1 MKTFPFL
8 LRLGLLFMSTSA
20 AHAQNFQ
27 GSVRDSLDRPL
38 PSARVVWL
46 LSQGGIGG
54 GHYTD
59 SLGRFSFALKSQP
72 ESVRAIVSAPNYFA
86 DTVLLQSGIPYPVR
100 LQAITLNAYELV
112 VESFSTSLYTAK
124 PQFIEN
130 IGSRELR
137 RAACCNLSE
146 SFETNATVD
155 VGYTDAV
162 TGAKTIQLLGLD
174 GRYVS
179 ITSEQ
184 MPSIRGLA
192 SAYGIGYIP
201 GPWMESIQISKG
213 SGSAANGFE
222 SMAGQINVELKKP
235 ETADRFYLNAFLNHL
250 GRFEMTLQ
258 HAERLNPRW
267 SVLTLAQGDYFET
280 ITDRNADGF
289 LDIPFKKSVSG
300 MHRWKFQ
307 GKRMEAQFG
316 AKVLAEDRKG
326 GTLSAFQ
333 KPSLGPIF
341 LAAASTLRAEA
352 FGKTGFFFAG
362 KPYQSLGLM
371 FSGTFHDQR
380 GPIAGRNYL
389 GQEYTGYFNLVFQS
403 RIRNDNHSFKTGAS
417 MLYDQV
423 EEGLDTQ
430 VFARTEAV
438 PGVFLEYTWKPL
450 SSLQLVTG
458 GRLDAHNLFGLI
470 PQPRFHLRWEPQ
482 CGYIF
487 RLSGSRG
494 FRSPNPFAD
503 RMGMLMTG
511 REITVDIPEWKPE
524 LTWTYGGGFQWVRTL
539 FGRDA
544 QVTLDFFETRFER
557 QFVADREQ
565 SGQLRMYYVEGSGFS
580 RVAQANVSF
589 FPLERFELRLGWK
602 WQDVQAEF
610 QGQLQAMPLMPM
622 HRGVFTAGYNW
633 KKAGFTVDATV
644 QLMGPGRYPEVDDPG
659 LTENRPLETPW
670 FGIVL
675 LQMTKSIGPVELYAG
690 VENLLDYRQENP
702 LVDAGNPNG
711 DNFDASLVFA
721 PIFGR
726 TFYAGVHWSPFKK

>member
-1 MKTFPFL
+1 MQKTFKNICW
-8 LRLGLLFMSTSA
+8 GLAVLSGFQLQ
-20 AHAQNFQ
+20 AQRFS
-27 GSVRDSLDRPL
+27 GTVSDSLDRPL

-59 SLGRFSFALKSQP
+59 SLGRFSFILKSQP
-72 ESVRAIVSAPNYFA
+72 ESVKAIVSAPNFFA
-86 DTVLLQSGIPYPVR
+86 DTILLQSGIPYTAR
-100 LQAITLNAYELV
+100 LTAKTLNAYEMV
-112 VESFSTSLYTAK
+112 VESFSTSLFTAR
-124 PQFIEN
+124 PQFIEE
-130 IGSRELR
+130 IGSKELR

-155 VGYTDAV
+155 VGFTDAI

-179 ITSEQ
+179 ITTEQ
-184 MPSIRGLA
+184 LPSIRGLA
-192 SAYGIGYIP
+192 SAYGIGTVP
-201 GPWMESIQISKG
+201 GPWMQSIQISKG
-213 SGSAANGFE
+213 SGSVVNGFE

-235 ETADRFYLNAFLNHL
+235 ESADRFYLNGFLNHL
-250 GRFEMTLQ
+250 GRVEMTLQ

-267 SVLTLAQGDYFET
+267 SVLTLVHGDYFET
-280 ITDRNADGF
+280 TTDRNLDGF

-300 MHRWKFQ
+300 LHRWNFQ
-307 GKRMEAQFG
+307 GKRMESQFG
-316 AKVLAEDRKG
+316 MKALAEDRKG

-333 KPSLGPIF
+333 MPSLGPVF
-341 LAAASTLRAEA
+341 WAATSTLRAEA
-352 FGKTGFFFAG
+352 FGKTGFFFRG

-371 FSGTFHDQR
+371 FSATFHDQR

-389 GQEYTGYFNLVFQS
+389 GQEFTGYFNLVFQS
-403 RIRNDNHSFKTGAS
+403 RIRNDNHSFKTGIS
-417 MLYDQV
+417 MMYDQI
-423 EEGLDTQ
+423 EEGLDTLH
-430 VFARTEAV
+430 FARTEAV
-438 PGVFLEYTWKPL
+438 PGIFLEYNWKPL
-450 SSLQLVTG
+450 NSLQVVTG
-458 GRLDAHNLFGLI
+458 GRLDAHNLFGFI
-470 PQPRFHLRWEPQ
+470 AQPRFHLRWEPK
-482 CGYIF
+482 CGYVF

-503 RMGMLMTG
+503 RMGLLMSS
-511 REITVDIPEWKPE
+511 RAIVVDFTEWKPE
-524 LTWTYGGGFQWVRTL
+524 ISWTYGGGFQWVRAL

-544 QVTLDFFETRFER
+544 QFTLDFFETRFER
-557 QFVADREQ
+557 QFVADRELN
-565 SGQLRMYYVEGSGFS
+565 SQLRMYYVEGKGFS

-610 QGQLQAMPLMPM
+610 QGQMLSLPLMSD

-633 KKAGFTVDATV
+633 KQAGFTIDATL
-644 QLMGPGRYPEVDDPG
+644 QLMGPSRYPLVTDPA
-659 LTENRPLETPW
+659 LSEPRPLTTPW

-675 LQMTKSIGPVELYAG
+675 LQMTKKLGPLDVYAG
-690 VENLLDYRQENP
+690 VENLADYRQQNP

-711 DNFDASLVFA
+711 QNFDASLVYA

-726 TFYAGVHWSPFKK
+726 TFYLGVHLTPFKK

>member
-1 MKTFPFL
+1 MNFRTFFFSL
-8 LRLGLLFMSTSA
+8 SMVLVASLGLVGQSFKGTVS
-20 AHAQNFQ
+20 
-27 GSVRDSLDRPL
+27 DSLGRPL
-38 PSARVVWL
+38 PSARIVWL
-46 LSQGGIGG
+46 LSAGGIGG

-59 SLGRFSFALKSQP
+59 SLGRFSFTLKNQP
-72 ESVRAIVSAPNYFA
+72 ESVRAVVTAPNFFS
-86 DTVLLQSGIPYPVR
+86 DTIQLQAGIPYSVV
-100 LQAITLNAYELV
+100 LAAKTLNAYELV
-112 VESFSTSLYTAK
+112 VESFSTSLYTSK

-130 IGSRELR
+130 IGSGELR

-155 VGYTDAV
+155 VGFTDAV

-184 MPSIRGLA
+184 LPSLRGLA
-192 SAYGIGYIP
+192 SAYGISYIP

-213 SGSAANGFE
+213 SGSVVNGFE

-235 ETADRFYLNAFLNHL
+235 ETADRFYMNGFLNHL
-250 GRFEMTLQ
+250 GRFETTVQ
-258 HAERLNPRW
+258 HAEQINPRW
-267 SVLTLAQGDYFET
+267 SFLTLVHGDYFNMV
-280 ITDRNADGF
+280 TDRNVDGF

-307 GKRMEAQFG
+307 GKRMESQFG
-316 AKVLAEDRKG
+316 AKVLAEQREG

-333 KPSLGPIF
+333 QPALGPIF
-341 LAAASTLRAEA
+341 YAAASTIRAEA

-371 FSGTFHDQR
+371 ASGTLHDQR
-380 GPIAGRNYL
+380 GPIASRAYIGK
-389 GQEYTGYFNLVFQS
+389 EYSGYFNLVFQS
-403 RIRNDNHSFKTGAS
+403 RIGSDEHTFKTGAS
-417 MLYDQV
+417 FLYDDV
-423 EEGLDTQ
+423 SEMLDSIGLQ
-430 VFARTEAV
+430 RKESV
-438 PGVFLEYTWKPL
+438 PGAFFEYTWKPL
-450 SSLQLVTG
+450 NALQVVAG
-458 GRLDAHNLFGLI
+458 GRVDLHNLFGVV

-511 REITVDIPEWKPE
+511 RDITVDLPEWKPE
-524 LTWTYGGGFQWVRTL
+524 ITWTYGGGFQWVRAL

-544 QVTLDFFETRFER
+544 QITLDFFETRFER
-557 QFVADREQ
+557 QFVADREI
-565 SGQLRMYYVEGSGFS
+565 SGKLRMYYVEGKGFS

-610 QGQLQAMPLMPM
+610 QGQLQDMPLIPE

-633 KKAGFTVDATV
+633 KKIGFTLDATL
-644 QLMGPGRYPEVDDPG
+644 QLMGPGRYPVVTDPG
-659 LTENRPLETPW
+659 LSEPRPLTTPW
-670 FGIVL
+670 FGIIL
-675 LQMTKSIGPVELYAG
+675 LQMTKKLGPVEVYAG
-690 VENLLDYRQENP
+690 VENLADYRQENP
-702 LVDAGNPNG
+702 LVDAANPNG
-711 DNFDASLVFA
+711 NNFDAALVYA

-726 TFYAGVHWSPFKK
+726 TFYVGLHWSPFKK

>member
-1 MKTFPFL
+1 MTNFNL
-8 LRLGLLFMSTSA
+8 IWRLSLFFIPMA
-20 AHAQNFQ
+20 AANAQTFQ
-27 GSVRDSLDRPL
+27 GRVSDSLDRPL

-59 SLGRFSFALKSQP
+59 SLGRFSFNLKSQP
-72 ESVRAIVSAPNYFA
+72 ESVKAVVSAPNYFA
-86 DTVLLQSGIPYPVR
+86 DTVLLQSGIPYPIQLR
-100 LQAITLNAYELV
+100 AKTLNAYELV

-130 IGSRELR
+130 IGSKELR

-155 VGYTDAV
+155 VGFTDAI

-184 MPSIRGLA
+184 LPSIRGLA
-192 SAYGIGYIP
+192 SSYGIGYIP

-213 SGSAANGFE
+213 SGSVVNGFE

-235 ETADRFYLNAFLNHL
+235 ETADRFYLNGFLNHL
-250 GRFEMTLQ
+250 GRVEMTVQ

-280 ITDRNADGF
+280 ITDRNVDGF

-300 MHRWKFQ
+300 LHRWKFQ
-307 GKRMEAQFG
+307 GKRMESQFG
-316 AKVLAEDRKG
+316 VKVLAEDRKG

-333 KPSLGPIF
+333 QPSLGPVF
-341 LAAASTLRAEA
+341 MAAASTLRAEGY
-352 FGKTGFFFAG
+352 GKTGFFFAG

-371 FSGTFHDQR
+371 YSGTFHDQR
-380 GPIAGRNYL
+380 GPIAGRFYL

-403 RIRNDNHSFKTGAS
+403 RIVNDNHTFKAGAS

-423 EEGLDTQ
+423 EEGLDSL
-430 VFARTEAV
+430 VFSRTEAV

-450 SSLQLVTG
+450 SSLQVVTG
-458 GRLDAHNLFGLI
+458 GRLDAHNLFGLVA
-470 PQPRFHLRWEPQ
+470 QPRFHLRWEPK
-482 CGYIF
+482 CGYVF

-503 RMGMLMTG
+503 RMGMLMTS
-511 REITVDIPEWKPE
+511 RSISVDIPEWRPE

-544 QVTLDFFETRFER
+544 QFTLDFFETRFER

-565 SGQLRMYYVEGSGFS
+565 SGQLRMYYVEGRGYS

-610 QGQLQAMPLMPM
+610 QGQMLSMPLMSD

-644 QLMGPGRYPEVDDPG
+644 QLMGPGRYPIVVDPG
-659 LTENRPLETPW
+659 LSEPRPLKTPW

-675 LQMTKSIGPVELYAG
+675 LQMTKRLGPVDLYAG

-702 LVDAGNPNG
+702 LVDPGNPNG
-711 DNFDASLVFA
+711 NNFDASLLYA

-726 TFYAGVHWSPFKK
+726 TFYIGIHLTPFK